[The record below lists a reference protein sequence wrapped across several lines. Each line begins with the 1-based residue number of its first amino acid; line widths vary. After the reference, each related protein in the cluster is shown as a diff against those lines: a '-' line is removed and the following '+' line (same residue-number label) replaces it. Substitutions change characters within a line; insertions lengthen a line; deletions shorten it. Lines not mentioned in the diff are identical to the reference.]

1 MDQKVHKALLPK
13 QNDQEKQE
21 LVLQIPHSRQISIKY
36 DQYLVVHNIA
46 NEKSEILRSRK
57 GILSYNEQ
65 IWMN

>member
-46 NEKSEILRSRK
+46 NEKSEILRSCK
-57 GILSYNEQ
+57 GILSYNE
-65 IWMN
+65 